1 MQVSVFL
8 FTAALVSFWT
18 GCQKAPR
25 FELPPDLGRG
35 LKPADSLRAILTWLS
50 TQKSYEAETLR
61 FHRLL
66 TCEWHV
72 VSLRGMT
79 LIRACPKCKSEH
91 FIKNG
96 KLHAR
101 QRYEC
106 KACGYNFTLS
116 KLGKS
121 KPPEVRRMA
130 LQLYLEGLSLRGIER
145 LLKISHVTVLKWVRQ
160 WGKAIERLRR
170 EAEPKEVRQV
180 EIDELCSYIGEK
192 KAKVGMGGCG

>member
-1 MQVSVFL
+1 
-8 FTAALVSFWT
+8 
-18 GCQKAPR
+18 
-25 FELPPDLGRG
+25 
-35 LKPADSLRAILTWLS
+35 
-50 TQKSYEAETLR
+50 
-61 FHRLL
+61 
-66 TCEWHV
+66 
-72 VSLRGMT
+72 MT
-79 LIRACPKCKSEH
+79 LIRACPKCKSKH

-106 KACGYNFTLS
+106 KACGYNFTVS

-145 LLKISHVTVLKWVRQ
+145 LLKISHVTGLKWVRQ

-192 KAKVGMGGCG
+192 KQKWVWVGVDRERGKVLDFVVGDRSERTGRKLYERLKRYRVKRFYTDHWGSYRAMWPARLHKASKAETHSVERVNSLIRHD